1 MADTVNDELNRLGR
15 QITEDARK
23 FALPNRKTGA
33 LNNSFKFNYSYTT
46 INKFKLNISEMYYGK
61 YLNKKTHYM
70 DRAIQ
75 QNLQK
80 GIDSIV
86 EVMLHEIY
94 VPVIFK

>member
-1 MADTVNDELNRLGR
+1 MATVNDELNNLGR

-23 FALPNRKTGA
+23 FALPNRKSGA

-46 INKFKLNISEMYYGK
+46 KDKFKLNISEQYYGK

-75 QNLQK
+75 QNLQL
-80 GIDSIV
+80 GIDKIC
-86 EVMLHEIY
+86 EVILHELF
-94 VPVIFK
+94 VPVIYK